1 MYRNIRLGIAV
12 IFVLSVVFLAH
23 QQAAR
28 AGRLPGLSFSGA
40 EGPGQA
46 VEAAKNDKGTVKP
59 PHGSIIIPVTGEYSV
74 GGFCALSVELQATDI
89 QLDALLI
96 QPLPAELPQG
106 VHKVRQG
113 CLLTY
118 SRSGEQLAALPAEA
132 GSTTICFAAISP
144 NQQMTVY
151 FHNTYAP
158 DPVWVPLET
167 TVEAGIACAP
177 ASGSGTYVATFSQ
190 P

>member
-1 MYRNIRLGIAV
+1 MNRNIRLGIAV
-12 IFVLSVVFLAH
+12 ILVLTIVFLAH

-28 AGRLPGLSFSGA
+28 AGRLPDLSFSGA
-40 EGPGQA
+40 EGPGQS
-46 VEAAKNDKGTVKP
+46 VDAAKEDKGTVKP
-59 PHGSIIIPVTGEYSV
+59 PHGSIIIPVTGDYSV

-118 SRSGEQLAALPAEA
+118 SRSGEQL
-132 GSTTICFAAISP
+132 
-144 NQQMTVY
+144 
-151 FHNTYAP
+151 
-158 DPVWVPLET
+158 
-167 TVEAGIACAP
+167 
-177 ASGSGTYVATFSQ
+177 
-190 P
+190 